1 MEVWAPAGTVRR
13 RYVDGPFGQIHV
25 REAGQPDPVRSSL
38 ACFHMSPMTGRT
50 FERFMGLLSATSG
63 RHVMAFDTPGFGM
76 SDAPPRP
83 PSIADY
89 ADALIA
95 GIEACTGTGAVDL
108 MGYHTGS
115 MIACQ
120 LAAERPRQIRRL
132 VLVSAPVFSAE
143 DLAQMRFEYRHRA
156 PQIDGSHI
164 LHRWQRFHHHF
175 SAGGLPL
182 DAINDAF
189 PDGLMGRN
197 IEHWGHDAAFG
208 FAPGMRLTEVDQPL
222 LLLKPEDDLRQHTLP
237 APRLLGHG
245 RMVMLDGWGHGFL
258 DLHAAPVA
266 ALVESFLAA
275 DSDPFAALVLP
286 AASAEP
292 VTEPLCPQAY

>member
-1 MEVWAPAGTVRR
+1 MTGTLPVRR
-13 RYVDGPFGQIHV
+13 RYVDGPFGQLHV
-25 REAGQPDPVRSSL
+25 REAGVVQPDRPSL

-50 FERFMGLLSATSG
+50 FERFMGVLAAVSG
-63 RHVMAFDTPGFGM
+63 RHVLAFDTPGFGM
-76 SDAPPRP
+76 SDAPPSP

-95 GIEACTGTGAVDL
+95 GIEAMVGPGAVDL

-120 LAAERPRQIRRL
+120 LAAERPAQIRRL

-143 DLAQMRFEYRHRA
+143 DLAQMRAEYRHRA
-156 PQIDGSHI
+156 PEADGGHI

-175 SAGGLPL
+175 SAGGLRL

-208 FAPGMRLTEVDQPL
+208 FVPGMRLDEVAQPVL
-222 LLLKPEDDLRQHTLP
+222 LLNPEDDLRQHTLP
-237 APRLLGHG
+237 APALLQHG
-245 RMVMLDGWGHGFL
+245 RMVLLDGWGHGFL
-258 DLHAAPVA
+258 DLHADASA

-275 DSDPFAALVLP
+275 DSDPFAMLVLP
-286 AASAEP
+286 VASAEP
-292 VTEPLCPQAY
+292 VPETL

>member
-1 MEVWAPAGTVRR
+1 MDGVASPATVRR

-25 REAGQPDPVRSSL
+25 REAGQPDPARPSL

-50 FERFMGLLSATSG
+50 FERFMGLLSAISG
-63 RHVMAFDTPGFGM
+63 RHVMAFDAPGFGM

-83 PSIADY
+83 PAIADY

-95 GIEACTGTGAVDL
+95 GIEAIVGDRAVDL

-132 VLVSAPVFSAE
+132 VLVSAPVFTAE
-143 DLAQMRFEYRHRA
+143 DLAQMRAEYRHRA
-156 PQIDGSHI
+156 PEADGSHI

-208 FAPGMRLTEVDQPL
+208 FAPGMRLADVDQPVL
-222 LLLKPEDDLRQHTLP
+222 LLNPEDDLRAHTLP
-237 APRLLGHG
+237 APALLSHA

-258 DLHAAPVA
+258 DLHANEAA

-275 DSDPFAALVLP
+275 QADPFAALTLP
-286 AASAEP
+286 ACTRKPVLSA
-292 VTEPLCPQAY
+292 